1 MTAYILRRL
10 VQCVI
15 LIILVSM
22 LVFFLIR
29 LMPGD
34 PLLLLFTLDDIATM
48 TGGFQEALEAL
59 RHEHGLDRPIA
70 VQYLSWLW
78 DVVRGNFGRSIVR
91 GFDIASEV
99 QRRLQVTLFL
109 SFIAFVISNILGVFF
124 GVISAIR
131 RGKFLDTIVTSV
143 ANIGVTAPSFL
154 IAILVIYI
162 FGFRLRWFPIFGYQ
176 LPWAGDFSRSMRQM
190 VMPIFVMCLGPTASI
205 CRQTRSSVLE
215 ELNKD
220 HVRTA
225 WAKGMREKSV
235 IFRHVLKNALMPIIS
250 LQGGMIRG
258 LFGGSAIVE
267 NIFVIPGIGQ
277 LIVSSMLAS
286 DYTVI
291 QAVTI
296 MITLIAVLSNLLV
309 DLLYGWVDPRI
320 QYQ

>member
-1 MTAYILRRL
+1 MTAYIIRRL
-10 VQCVI
+10 FQCAI

-22 LVFFLIR
+22 IVFLLIR

-34 PLLLLFTLDDIATM
+34 PLQMVLSLEDIATM
-48 TGGFQEALEAL
+48 TGGYQDAIEAL
-59 RHEHGLDRPIA
+59 RVEYGLDRPLA
-70 VQYLSWLW
+70 VQYFSWLW

-91 GFDIASEV
+91 GFDIASELA
-99 QRRLQVTLFL
+99 RRMQVTLFL
-109 SFIAFVISNILGVFF
+109 GIVAFIVSNIF
-124 GVISAIR
+124 GLLFGTITAIR
-131 RGKFLDTIVTSV
+131 RGKVIDTVVTSI

-162 FGFRLRWFPIFGYQ
+162 FGFRMQVLPIFGYQ
-176 LPWAGDFSRSMRQM
+176 LPWAGDYARSLRQM
-190 VMPIFVMCLGPTASI
+190 VLPVFVMSLGPMASI

-225 WAKGMREKSV
+225 WAKGMREKTV
-235 IFRHVLKNALMPIIS
+235 IFRHVLKNAMMPIVS
-250 LQGGMIRG
+250 LQGGMLRG
-258 LFGGSAIVE
+258 IFGGSAIVE
-267 NIFVIPGIGQ
+267 QIFVIPGAGQ
-277 LIVSSMLAS
+277 LMVSSMLAS

-296 MITLIAVLSNLLV
+296 MLTFVAVMSNLIV

-320 QYQ
+320 QYS